1 MNTLNRLNRLLQME
15 LNWKDW
21 SLGNRIIFSSGIV
34 AVLSLLLPWADMGL
48 VTINGFGQQGYILL
62 IFYVYPLYQLLNSKP
77 IKAIYGLLS
86 SLLAIITSISFAF
99 SKTVEVFNTS
109 MNVSGSGLVLFI
121 LASIALT
128 IGVYMSKA

>member
-1 MNTLNRLNRLLQME
+1 ME
-15 LNWKDW
+15 FNWKDW
-21 SLGNRIIFSSGIV
+21 SLGNRIIFSSAII

-62 IFYVYPLYQLLNSKP
+62 IFYVYPIYKLLNSKP
-77 IKAIYGLLS
+77 IKSIYGLLS

>member
-1 MNTLNRLNRLLQME
+1 ME
-15 LNWKDW
+15 FNWKDW
-21 SLGNRIIFSSGIV
+21 SLGNRIIFSSAII

-62 IFYVYPLYQLLNSKP
+62 IFYVYPIYKLLNSKP
-77 IKAIYGLLS
+77 IKSIYGLLS

-121 LASIALT
+121 WHQ
-128 IGVYMSKA
+128 